1 MIELIR
7 WIKLILVDNLV
18 PTINL
23 FSLEYTI
30 ARLNIN
36 CCKSF
41 YHSQSVAKYCCI
53 FNWLQFGLKLCCL
66 FYSKLIGCTD
76 QDVLLS
82 RCFEL
87 WGTVRNVL
95 LSIWIE
101 PDRLQSCQLIL
112 IFLRHCYFSS
122 QKLFLTQNGFTIC
135 STFF

>member
-87 WGTVRNVL
+87 WGTVRNAL
-95 LSIWIE
+95 LSIRIQLD
-101 PDRLQSCQLIL
+101 PLQLYYVNASNKHKNSGKHLNNKL
-112 IFLRHCYFSS
+112 LLVCYSDAR
-122 QKLFLTQNGFTIC
+122 
-135 STFF
+135 